1 MLALWVGV
9 GLFTGAG
16 GTVVAPPPTLISG
29 GAGNYNFLN
38 RRKSKREDEDEK
50 DEIVLRETRT
60 VVKIGKAPHET
71 ITGLVIPKA
80 KTVRAKG
87 RNRLQEIEKANFD
100 AAKAKSD
107 RLRAIQLADDEWLLL
122 N

>member
-16 GTVVAPPPTLISG
+16 GTVAPPPPLVVIG
-29 GAGNYNFLN
+29 GGSYNFLN
-38 RRKSKREDEDEK
+38 PRKRKREDDELEQ
-50 DEIVLRETRT
+50 DVSREALEI
-60 VVKIGKAPHET
+60 VKIGKAPNEV
-71 ITGLVIPKA
+71 ITGIVIPRPAQLISRPAQLDALSKA
-80 KTVRAKG
+80 S
-87 RNRLQEIEKANFD
+87 FD

-107 RLRAIQLADDEWLLL
+107 RLRQIQLADDEWLLL